1 MPMPTHLLP
10 SLPAAILKNSQ
21 AFAVLSEN
29 CDILHLGVTE
39 ICNFCGTI
47 GKHCFELVCLIG
59 VEKRVFKHIMHLNCI
74 TNKATH

>member
-1 MPMPTHLLP
+1 M
-10 SLPAAILKNSQ
+10 
-21 AFAVLSEN
+21 LSEN
-29 CDILHLGVTE
+29 CDISHLGVTE

-74 TNKATH
+74 TNMATH

>member
-1 MPMPTHLLP
+1 MFVPTKCQCQHNYFRVFKLRFW
-10 SLPAAILKNSQ
+10 KNSQ

-29 CDILHLGVTE
+29 CDISHLGVTK

-59 VEKRVFKHIMHLNCI
+59 VGKKVCI
-74 TNKATH
+74 LTV

>member
-59 VEKRVFKHIMHLNCI
+59 VEKRVFKRIMHFNYI
-74 TNKATH
+74 TNMATH